1 MSATDRL
8 QETLEQPPELPF
20 SEDDLAS
27 RFSAEHVDDLR
38 YVARWGRWFKWDG
51 CCWREDE
58 TIHVFDLVRAHNR
71 KIAATCNEGGKGLVR
86 ATTVASIERMAKS
99 DRRHALTT
107 RVWDVDEWLLNTPA
121 GTFDL
126 RTGGVRPHSP
136 RDYITKITAVAPGGT
151 CPTWHKF
158 LERVTN
164 GDMELQLFLQRM
176 AGYALSGSVRE
187 HALFFLYGTGAKG
200 KSVFISTVAGIL
212 CDYHTTAS
220 MDVFLESR
228 TDRHPTELA
237 GLRGARLVTATE
249 TEAGRRLA
257 ESRIKH
263 LTGGDRISA
272 RFMRQDFF
280 EFIPQFKLLI
290 AGNHKP
296 SLRTVDEAI
305 RRRLHLIPFTVFIP
319 PDERDETLVNKLKSS
334 WPGILAW
341 AIDGA
346 VEWFSTGLRP
356 PQAVQNATRDY
367 LSAEDLITSWIADR
381 CHVEAAAKASSSG
394 LYQSFR
400 GWCEDAGERPGS
412 HKAFS
417 QVLESHGYDKKHE
430 RTGWHFH
437 GLKL

>member
-8 QETLEQPPELPF
+8 QETVEQPPELPF

-27 RFSAEHVDDLR
+27 RFSSEHADDLR
-38 YVARWGRWFKWDG
+38 YVARWGHWFLWDG
-51 CCWREDE
+51 CCWCEDE
-58 TIHVFDLVRAHNR
+58 TVHVFDLVRAHNR
-71 KIAATCNEGGKGLVR
+71 RVAATCNEGGKGLVR
-86 ATTVASIERMAKS
+86 AATIAAVERMARA
-99 DRRHALTT
+99 DRRHALT
-107 RVWDVDEWLLNTPA
+107 VDAWDVDEWALNTPA

-126 RTGGVRPHSP
+126 RTGDMQPHSP
-136 RDYITKITAVAPGGT
+136 GQYITKLTAVAPGGT

-158 LERVTN
+158 LERVTD
-164 GDMELQLFLQRM
+164 GDDELQLFLQRTV
-176 AGYALSGSVRE
+176 GYALTGNTRE
-187 HALFFLYGTGAKG
+187 HALFFLYGTGANG
-200 KSVFISTVAGIL
+200 KSVFVNTVAGVL
-212 CDYHTTAS
+212 GDYHTAAS

-228 TDRHPTELA
+228 NDRHPTELA

-249 TEAGRRLA
+249 TETGRRWA
-257 ESRIKH
+257 ESRIKA

-280 EFIPQFKLLI
+280 EFTPQFKLLV

-296 SLRTVDEAI
+296 SLRSVDEAI
-305 RRRLHLIPFTVFIP
+305 RRRLHLIPFTVTIP
-319 PDERDETLVNKLKSS
+319 KNERDETLADKLKAE
-334 WPGILAW
+334 WPGVLAW
-341 AIDGA
+341 ALDGA
-346 VEWFSTGLRP
+346 VAWHAKGLRP
-356 PQAVQNATRDY
+356 PQAVQDATRSY
-367 LSAEDLITSWIADR
+367 LAEEDRIARWIADR
-381 CHVEAAAKASSSG
+381 CYVEPGAKASSSG

-417 QVLESHGYDKKHE
+417 QVLEGHGYDKKHE